1 MQKYVQYIAVLF
13 IAASIAA
20 CGSSGTTTTAVP
32 IYDSPAALAPPNTQ
46 MGGAVQKT
54 PLDLNNTVSTLAGSP
69 EISILTDGSGTA
81 ARFNHPTDIT
91 TDGTNFY
98 VADYAN
104 YAIRKITKLGEVTT
118 LQCTDADTGISTGF
132 NLPFSLTVKADGA
145 QLYVVD
151 AGSNTI
157 RIIDIDTVNNTNKV
171 TTIGSTEGLSGS
183 VDSAVKTDVRFNR
196 PTGITTDGDNL
207 YVTDSGNDTI
217 RRIDLKNNYTVST
230 LAGTAGIIGS
240 TDGGPKVALFNLPQR
255 ITTDRISLYVT
266 DFNNRTIRKVDIL
279 TGEVSTIAGKS
290 GPLEAATD
298 GIGSEAR
305 FYQPNG
311 ITTDGTYLYVTDSYL
326 NTVRRIDKISPY
338 NVTTISI
345 PDDSLHTPLG
355 ITTDGFSLFIAD
367 TYTVTRDPKTM
378 IDTYTYSNSII
389 KID

>member
-1 MQKYVQYIAVLF
+1 MLKYIQFISVLF
-13 IAASIAA
+13 IVVCIAA
-20 CGSSGTTTTAVP
+20 CGSSGTTTTADP
-32 IYDSPAALAPPNTQ
+32 IYNSPAALAPENTH
-46 MGGAVQKT
+46 MGGSVQET
-54 PLDLNNTVSTLAGSP
+54 PLVLSNTVSTLAGNP
-69 EISILTDGSGTA
+69 EISVLTDGIGTA
-81 ARFNHPTDIT
+81 ARFNRPTDIT

-104 YAIRKITKLGEVTT
+104 YAIRKVSKSGEVTT
-118 LQCTDADTGISTGF
+118 LQCTDADTGIVTGF
-132 NLPFSLTVKADGA
+132 NLPFSLAVKADGS

-171 TTIGSTEGLSGS
+171 TTIGSTTGLAGS

-207 YVTDSGNDTI
+207 YVTDSGNSTI
-217 RRIDLKNNYTVST
+217 RRIDLKNNYAVST
-230 LAGTAGIIGS
+230 LAGTSGTVGS
-240 TDGGPKVALFNLPQR
+240 TDGDPKVALFNMPQR
-255 ITTDRISLYVT
+255 ITTDGTSLYVT

-279 TGEVSTIAGKS
+279 TGAVSTIAGKS
-290 GPLEAATD
+290 GPLETATD

-311 ITTDGTYLYVTDSYL
+311 ITTDGTFLYVTDSYL
-326 NTVRRIDKISPY
+326 NTVRRIDKVSPY

-355 ITTDGFSLFIAD
+355 ITTDGVSLFVAD
-367 TYTVTRDPKTM
+367 TYTVIRDPKTM
-378 IDTYTYSNSII
+378 LDTYTYSNSII